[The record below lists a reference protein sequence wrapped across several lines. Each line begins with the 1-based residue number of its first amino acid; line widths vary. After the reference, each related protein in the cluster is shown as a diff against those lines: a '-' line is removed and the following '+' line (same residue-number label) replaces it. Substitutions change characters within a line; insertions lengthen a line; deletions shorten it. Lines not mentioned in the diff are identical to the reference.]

1 MSFYI
6 PGPLNLPVG
15 GPLLLGGGPF
25 DLPLSVNTEK
35 VQCYLRF
42 KYLLNDF
49 NKPIY
54 LVKYNKSLTKYK
66 CL

>member
-6 PGPLNLPVG
+6 PGPLNLPAG

-25 DLPLSVNTEK
+25 DLPLSVNAEK

-42 KYLLNDF
+42 KYLLSMISTSQF
-49 NKPIY
+49 I
-54 LVKYNKSLTKYK
+54 
-66 CL
+66 